1 MLRRISRVVKIS
13 MGYVDRFYFGQNLLI
28 VNTTADSVKAE
39 NNRATWSATP
49 INGVAT
55 MLVPNRGEYT
65 ITAGSKKVTVF
76 VGYGQCKHI
85 NL

>member
-1 MLRRISRVVKIS
+1 MLCRISRVVKIS

-28 VNTTADSVKAE
+28 VNTTADSVTAE
-39 NNRATWSATP
+39 NDRASWSATP

-55 MLVPNRGEYT
+55 MLVPNCGEYT
-65 ITAGSKKVTVF
+65 ITAGDKEVTVF
-76 VGYGQCKHI
+76 VGYGQCKQI

>member
-1 MLRRISRVVKIS
+1 MLRRITRLVKIS

-39 NNRATWSATP
+39 NDSASWSATP

-55 MLVPNRGEYT
+55 MLVPNCSEYT
-65 ITAGSKKVTVF
+65 ITAGDKEVAVC
-76 VGYGQCKHI
+76 VGYGQCKQI
-85 NL
+85 DL

>member
-65 ITAGSKKVTVF
+65 ITADDKEVTVF

>member
-1 MLRRISRVVKIS
+1 MLRRISRLVKIS

-39 NNRATWSATP
+39 NDSAAWSATP

-65 ITAGSKKVTVF
+65 ITAGSKEVTVF
-76 VGYGQCKHI
+76 VGYGQCKQI

>member
-1 MLRRISRVVKIS
+1 

-65 ITAGSKKVTVF
+65 ITADDKEVTVF

>member
-28 VNTTADSVKAE
+28 VNTTADSVTAE
-39 NNRATWSATP
+39 NDRASWNATP

-55 MLVPNRGEYT
+55 LVVPNCDEYT
-65 ITAGSKKVTVF
+65 ITAGGKEVTVF
-76 VGYGQCKHI
+76 VGYGQCKQI
-85 NL
+85 DL